1 MTALQRF
8 NPVTALH
15 SLVVCT
21 QSVCP
26 VPSRMASDELLL
38 QVADKLMTEFMDG
51 EDAAAAF
58 PIIRQW
64 LDTLDAPEV
73 QISSFST

>member
-1 MTALQRF
+1 
-8 NPVTALH
+8 
-15 SLVVCT
+15 
-21 QSVCP
+21 
-26 VPSRMASDELLL
+26 MASDELLL